1 MSFGSR
7 LFGRWY
13 RVRAEQRNA
22 EDLAAE
28 LRTKPPLTIIVRS
41 YTDRTVGIG
50 VRLDTSLCLQPDNEE
65 QNDDAV

>member
-13 RVRAEQRNA
+13 RVRAEQRNT

-28 LRTKPPLTIIVRS
+28 LRTKPPLTIVVRT
-41 YTDRTVGIG
+41 YTDRTVVIG
-50 VRLDTSLCLQPDNEE
+50 VRLDTSMCLKPDDEE
-65 QNDDAV
+65 LTQ

>member
-28 LRTKPPLTIIVRS
+28 LRTKPPLTIVVRS

-50 VRLDTSLCLQPDNEE
+50 VRLDTSLCLDQT
-65 QNDDAV
+65 DDDGATR